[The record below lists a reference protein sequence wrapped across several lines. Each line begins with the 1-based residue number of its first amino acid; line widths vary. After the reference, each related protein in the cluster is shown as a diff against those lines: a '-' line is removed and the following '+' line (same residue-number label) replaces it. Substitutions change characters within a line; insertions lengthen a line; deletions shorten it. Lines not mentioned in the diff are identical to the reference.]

1 MIQALVNWFK
11 KLFSPSSPV
20 REVTLQAPLA
30 VDRETSALEQT
41 LEQFFQHAPWENKI
55 PEVVPEPTPEPTST
69 AAEVTS
75 ETGSVLGQPMG
86 SFFTQLQW
94 QSARAE
100 QAVPLAI
107 AEQILNQNMQ
117 HFFQGSNW
125 HGGFSPP
132 AVMLPA
138 TERPVTVP
146 AETVAN
152 DSTEDFFDDI
162 NW

>member
-11 KLFSPSSPV
+11 KLFSPRPAL
-20 REVTLQAPLA
+20 REVPLQAPLA
-30 VDRETSALEQT
+30 VERETSALEQT

-55 PEVVPEPTPEPTST
+55 PEVIPEPTPEPSST
-69 AAEVTS
+69 AVVTS
-75 ETGSVLGQPMG
+75 GTRSVLGQHMG
-86 SFFTQLQW
+86 SFFTQVQW

-125 HGGFSPP
+125 QGGLTPP
-132 AVMLPA
+132 TITLPA